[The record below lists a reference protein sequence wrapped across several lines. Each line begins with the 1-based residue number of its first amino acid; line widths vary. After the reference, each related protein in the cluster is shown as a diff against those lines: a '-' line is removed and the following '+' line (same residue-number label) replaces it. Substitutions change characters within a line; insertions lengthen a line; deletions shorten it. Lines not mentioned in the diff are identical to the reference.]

1 MSHSDDSRVE
11 HYLEVMESRSRV
23 FRLMYDTVIEVESAD
38 EQQIYDIICKNLRS
52 ICGAKHSA
60 IASYDAASKTLSLR
74 STHSEAGAR
83 GDAGEKSLSL
93 SQELETLFTSQYL
106 IQCEDSDQLTQVS
119 TLFSDALSS
128 CTDEKYAAFSCV
140 QGGELLAI
148 GALQIETD
156 QRLRMKDLIESYL
169 KLAGMIIQRSN
180 ALKTLERQAVQ
191 LEEWNLELKIRVDKQ
206 LAELERMG
214 RLKRFL
220 SPQLAELIISSD
232 NESVLDSHRRNI
244 TVVFCDLR
252 GFTAF
257 SETAEPED
265 VIQVLRDYHELVGP
279 LVFQHDGTVDSFIGD
294 GIMVFFNDPV
304 PCTEPSRRAVEMA
317 IEMRD
322 RVKSLSAKWEKLGFH
337 LGFGVGIAEGYATLG
352 IVGFEGRIEYS
363 AIGSVPNLAARLCDE
378 ARDRQILISRRGAAS
393 LEGVLEVKPIG
404 VLNLKGFHEPV
415 PAFDVP

>member
-169 KLAGMIIQRSN
+169 KLAGMIIQRS
-180 ALKTLERQAVQ
+180 
-191 LEEWNLELKIRVDKQ
+191 
-206 LAELERMG
+206 
-214 RLKRFL
+214 
-220 SPQLAELIISSD
+220 
-232 NESVLDSHRRNI
+232 
-244 TVVFCDLR
+244 
-252 GFTAF
+252 
-257 SETAEPED
+257 
-265 VIQVLRDYHELVGP
+265 
-279 LVFQHDGTVDSFIGD
+279 
-294 GIMVFFNDPV
+294 
-304 PCTEPSRRAVEMA
+304 
-317 IEMRD
+317 
-322 RVKSLSAKWEKLGFH
+322 
-337 LGFGVGIAEGYATLG
+337 
-352 IVGFEGRIEYS
+352 
-363 AIGSVPNLAARLCDE
+363 
-378 ARDRQILISRRGAAS
+378 
-393 LEGVLEVKPIG
+393 
-404 VLNLKGFHEPV
+404 
-415 PAFDVP
+415 